1 MLKEK
6 GHEKGA
12 RQARMVTAPVCEVA
26 QMGQRQASVSS
37 FGPGVK
43 GANPYSI
50 YVYYFLSNFYAQHGA
65 RTHDFEIKSGMLCQ
79 LSQPDAPLK
88 STVLFSMSFLS
99 FLKSTVIL
107 TSAPSVP
114 CTMLGAEHAFRYLQN
129 KFERSF

>member
-65 RTHDFEIKSGMLCQ
+65 RTHDFEIKSLTFY
-79 LSQPDAPLK
+79 QPGAPLLSIK
-88 STVLFSMSFLS
+88 SRTEISQSMFT
-99 FLKSTVIL
+99 KN
-107 TSAPSVP
+107 
-114 CTMLGAEHAFRYLQN
+114 R
-129 KFERSF
+129 